1 MSKVVWIIDPEQWPR
16 ALLRAELLERG
27 YDAVGFLTV
36 DDALRM
42 MPLRWPDVIVVD
54 LRHLSRQEAARLFG
68 AEVPV
73 IALTGVAPEPWVSEL
88 PFAAVLQRPVSIG
101 EIADRVE
108 ELVNG

>member
-1 MSKVVWIIDPEQWPR
+1 MCE
-16 ALLRAELLERG
+16 
-27 YDAVGFLTV
+27 
-36 DDALRM
+36 
-42 MPLRWPDVIVVD
+42 PDLIVVD

-108 ELVNG
+108 ELVNGERSTGISRAVNR

>member
-42 MPLRWPDVIVVD
+42 MPMRWPDLIVVD
-54 LRHLSRQEAARLFG
+54 LRHLARQEAARLFG
-68 AEVPV
+68 AKVPV
-73 IALTGVAPEPWVSEL
+73 IALTGVAPEPWVSGL

-108 ELVNG
+108 ELVKG